1 MAMKRTLLVLLAI
14 ICAACPAAAEPCSTI
29 AARYTIAETLRLAAE
44 QRPVNVTF
52 DTGVEGTKLP
62 GYLKAKFPDEM
73 TIILQYE
80 FERLNV
86 KDDRFD
92 VVLRFKGRA
101 ERLVVPFAAI
111 REFWD
116 RTEMKC
122 SAR

>member
-1 MAMKRTLLVLLAI
+1 MAMKRTLLLLLAI
-14 ICAACPAAAEPCSTI
+14 VCSACPAVAEPCSTI
-29 AARYTIAETLRLAAE
+29 ASRYTIAETLRLAAE

-52 DTGVEGTKLP
+52 DTGAEGTRLP
-62 GYLKAKFPDEM
+62 EYLKAKFPDEM

-116 RTEMKC
+116 RAELKC

>member
-1 MAMKRTLLVLLAI
+1 MKILTFLMLAI
-14 ICAACPAAAEPCSTI
+14 VCVASPAAAEPCGTVAS
-29 AARYTIAETLRLAAE
+29 RYTIAKTLRLAGE

-52 DTGVEGTKLP
+52 GTQAEGIKLP
-62 GYLKAKFPDEM
+62 DYLQATFPDEM
-73 TIILQYE
+73 TIILQHE
-80 FERLNV
+80 FARLDV

-116 RTEMKC
+116 RTELKC
-122 SAR
+122 STR